1 MRRFFALVFM
11 LALSGCSQ
19 GVAMDPPESQIEKD
33 CDAKIKQQYGYD
45 LSLKSN
51 YIKGVYRGYYCSK

>member
-1 MRRFFALVFM
+1 MRRLLTLVIM
-11 LALSGCSQ
+11 LTVSGCSQ
-19 GVAMDPPESQIEKD
+19 GVAMDPPESQFEKD

-51 YIKGVYRGYYCSK
+51 YIKGVFRGYYCSK